1 MVSTRTTFSCFR
13 GKSLNHKSGER
24 AWKGG
29 DCTKEQSSSSSVLP
43 CFFFRTWF
51 VRNKS
56 GGPGPVCHIWA
67 PKTNHEPVFLRL
79 GAFWDGAED
88 AFQTNGASQTPLLPG
103 GNHLLCSVNA
113 YLQLPACDH
122 PHNLEVVHF
131 HFLCLHPTTGLSCV
145 LPSTLWKVA
154 KAISIF
160 WTSRPVRYFSHW
172 KTPSADSLSYT

>member
-1 MVSTRTTFSCFR
+1 MVSTRTTFLCFR
-13 GKSLNHKSGER
+13 SKSLNYKSGER

-29 DCTKEQSSSSSVLP
+29 DCTKEFYLASSSELGLSV
-43 CFFFRTWF
+43 T
-51 VRNKS
+51 S
-56 GGPGPVCHIWA
+56 QGHPGPVCHIWA

-79 GAFWDGAED
+79 GAFWDGAE
-88 AFQTNGASQTPLLPG
+88 ATFQTNGASQTPLLPG

-113 YLQLPACDH
+113 YPQLPACDH